1 MRKNFLHGVIMV
13 TLTVFFYS
21 CQKHKDIPISNQ
33 GEQSASSN
41 RLHGHLKQT
50 KTFSSDALLR
60 WMDFQ
65 LTKYRDNFASVQG
78 TVGVRLMAYT
88 SIAAYECVVPGMPA
102 YQSLASQLTDMPGM
116 PNTQPGVAYY
126 WPECLNAAMSYMT
139 KNLLPPA
146 IKSPAEIASID
157 NFEASLHNEFTQEE
171 ADSEL
176 LTRSAEFGREVAR
189 D

>member
-65 LTKYRDNFASVQG
+65 LTKYRDNFASKRRRKEGIQLFFFFFEEEKHV
-78 TVGVRLMAYT
+78 TKFLT
-88 SIAAYECVVPGMPA
+88 SL
-102 YQSLASQLTDMPGM
+102 S
-116 PNTQPGVAYY
+116 
-126 WPECLNAAMSYMT
+126 
-139 KNLLPPA
+139 
-146 IKSPAEIASID
+146 
-157 NFEASLHNEFTQEE
+157 
-171 ADSEL
+171 
-176 LTRSAEFGREVAR
+176 
-189 D
+189 